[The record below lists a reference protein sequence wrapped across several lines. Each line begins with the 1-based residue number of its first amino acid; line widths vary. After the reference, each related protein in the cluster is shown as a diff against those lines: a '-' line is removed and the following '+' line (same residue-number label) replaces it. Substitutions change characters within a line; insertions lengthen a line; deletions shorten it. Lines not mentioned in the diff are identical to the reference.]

1 MAAAKNDARV
11 PADEPVI
18 EFTRLLDA
26 PRELVW
32 EVWTDPKHIGQW
44 WGPNGFSITNH
55 SMAVKKGGVWD
66 FVMHG
71 PDGKDYDNRI
81 TYEIVE
87 KPSRLVYRHGETGD
101 PDQFHVTVTFDEIDS
116 DSVSS
121 GGKTRL
127 VMRSR
132 FPSIEARNYVA
143 REFGAVEGG
152 AQTLGRLAEYLK
164 QQQ

>member
-1 MAAAKNDARV
+1 MTAAKNDARV

-32 EVWTDPKHIGQW
+32 EVWTDPRHVEKW

-55 SMAVKKGGVWD
+55 AMSVKKGGVWD

-71 PDGKDYDNRI
+71 PDGKDYDNKI
-81 TYEIVE
+81 TYEEVV
-87 KPSRLVYRHGETGD
+87 KPSRLVYRHGEPGH
-101 PDQFHVTVTFDEIDS
+101 PDQFHVTVTFDDE
-116 DSVSS
+116 

-127 VMRSR
+127 VFRTR
-132 FPSIEARNYVA
+132 FPSIEARDYVA

>member
-1 MAAAKNDARV
+1 MAAATRNENHV

-32 EVWTDPKHIGQW
+32 EVWTDPKHIGHW

-55 SMAVKKGGVWD
+55 SMAVKAGGVWE

-81 TYEIVE
+81 TYEEVE
-87 KPSRLVYRHGETGD
+87 KPSRLVYRHGEPGD
-101 PDQFHVTVTFDEIDS
+101 PDQFHVTVTFTPE
-116 DSVSS
+116 

-127 VMRSR
+127 VMHSR
-132 FPSIEARNYVA
+132 FPTVAARDYVA